1 METDNKNE
9 IKNDNTKKLY
19 DKPLVQKSTIIWIF
33 ILLFI
38 IFSLISFAGY
48 IDSNSEEIVNGIEE
62 MINISENNT

>member
-9 IKNDNTKKLY
+9 IKNDNTEKLY

-48 IDSNSEEIVNGIEE
+48 IDSNSEEIVNDIEE
-62 MINISENNT
+62 MINISENST